1 MALDLLCVLKSPEK
15 KERKQLTE
23 CLQNLYQS
31 VAIHLKD
38 GLLIL
43 L

>member
-1 MALDLLCVLKSPEK
+1 MALDLLCVLKSLKK

-23 CLQNLYQS
+23 CLQNFDQS